1 MHTECRDCENRPK
14 QIEKLKTAVE
24 LAKPISV
31 ILITVILIVGILAL
45 FIAGLNKEND
55 IPWLASVN
63 QFVSIVLGIVAT
75 IMSIISML
83 FSFYGLE
90 KTDES
95 ERRQNEVLQ
104 EIIKMER
111 ETQHSTE
118 KLARTMSS
126 MQSPAIQK
134 RGDIESS
141 HGGRTDDE
149 CGDDEC
155 GDESDEV

>member
-118 KLARTMSS
+118 KLA
-126 MQSPAIQK
+126 
-134 RGDIESS
+134 
-141 HGGRTDDE
+141 
-149 CGDDEC
+149 
-155 GDESDEV
+155 

>member
-111 ETQHSTE
+111 ETPLNIIVPGLQ
-118 KLARTMSS
+118 RY
-126 MQSPAIQK
+126 
-134 RGDIESS
+134 
-141 HGGRTDDE
+141 GRM
-149 CGDDEC
+149 
-155 GDESDEV
+155 

>member
-31 ILITVILIVGILAL
+31 ILIAVILIVGILAL

-134 RGDIESS
+134 HGDIESS
-141 HGGRTDDE
+141 HGGRTDD
-149 CGDDEC
+149 DC

>member
-134 RGDIESS
+134 RGDIESI

-149 CGDDEC
+149 CGD
-155 GDESDEV
+155 ESDEV

>member
-75 IMSIISML
+75 IISML

-134 RGDIESS
+134 HGDIESS

-149 CGDDEC
+149 CGD
-155 GDESDEV
+155 ESDEV

>member
-14 QIEKLKTAVE
+14 QIEKLRTAVE
-24 LAKPISV
+24 LAKPIFV
-31 ILITVILIVGILAL
+31 ILTTVILIVGILAL

-104 EIIKMER
+104 EIIRMER

-134 RGDIESS
+134 RGDIKSS
-141 HGGRTDDE
+141 HEGRT
-149 CGDDEC
+149 DDEC

>member
-63 QFVSIVLGIVAT
+63 QFVRIVVT

-134 RGDIESS
+134 HGDIESS

-149 CGDDEC
+149 CGD
-155 GDESDEV
+155 ESDEV